1 MGPYAFSQ
9 AFLCGFFAFAALSSF
24 VLWWGTRREGTLL
37 TLSIVFVIG
46 AVQSYAALLVA
57 SATTVVYAQLAIQ
70 LRTIGGA
77 LNIAALAWLFA
88 GIVSV
93 RARAYL
99 WIVTTILL

>member
-37 TLSIVFVIG
+37 TLSIVCTIG

-57 SATTVVYAQLAIQ
+57 SEQPSLT
-70 LRTIGGA
+70 R
-77 LNIAALAWLFA
+77 NSPF
-88 GIVSV
+88 SFE
-93 RARAYL
+93 R
-99 WIVTTILL
+99 